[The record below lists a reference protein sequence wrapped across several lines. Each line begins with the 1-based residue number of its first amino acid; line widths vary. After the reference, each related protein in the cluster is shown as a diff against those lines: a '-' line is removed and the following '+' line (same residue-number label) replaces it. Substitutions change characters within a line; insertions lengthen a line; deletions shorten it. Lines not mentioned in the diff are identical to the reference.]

1 MNRIASKW
9 LAFPAIF
16 GAAVLLLGQ
25 NTTLRIPGIED
36 TGRPAIAIPDLR
48 GSGEAQ
54 AFMPAFNQT
63 LWGDVSGGGVFKMAP
78 KTMYPTTIPQQPSD
92 FTAPTPPPAAPRGRN
107 NQPTA
112 APSGGGRW
120 LTDWSGPPVSA
131 NYLAFGY
138 TAVQNGVLVLRG
150 WLYDLR
156 NTASPQVLGKNYLG
170 SVDDA
175 GARKVAHEFAADI
188 LALFGGQS
196 LAGTHIYFV
205 SDRTGN
211 KEIWQMDFDGKNQ
224 RQITRYNSISIEP
237 SVAPDG
243 SKVAFT
249 SYHGGTPG
257 IFVFSVDPVR
267 DLRFYN
273 QNASVNSSPSFT
285 PDGKQ
290 VIYSSEAGSGRCCR
304 IYVAGLNG
312 AGFRP
317 ITSGNF
323 IDTEP
328 KVNPKTGQDVVFV
341 SGRSG
346 PQQIYR
352 MNMDGGDMERLTDGT
367 GEASNPSWHPDGQII
382 AFAWTRGFATGGF
395 NICLMDVASHRVL
408 VQLTHSEGRNEN
420 PSWAPDGKHIV
431 FGSTRGGRSQI
442 YSMLADGSQ
451 VQQLTTSGHNTRPVW
466 GK

>member
-1 MNRIASKW
+1 
-9 LAFPAIF
+9 
-16 GAAVLLLGQ
+16 
-25 NTTLRIPGIED
+25 
-36 TGRPAIAIPDLR
+36 
-48 GSGEAQ
+48 
-54 AFMPAFNQT
+54 
-63 LWGDVSGGGVFKMAP
+63 MAP
-78 KTMYPTTIPQQPSD
+78 KTMYPTTIPQQPTD
-92 FTAPTPPPAAPRGRN
+92 FSVPTSPPPAPRGRVP
-107 NQPTA
+107 QPAA

-138 TAVQNGVLVLRG
+138 SAVQNGVLVFRG

-156 NTASPQVLGKNYLG
+156 NTASPQVIGKNYLAT
-170 SVDDA
+170 VDDA

-188 LALFGGQS
+188 IALFGGQS

-205 SDRTGN
+205 SDRSGA
-211 KEIWQMDFDGKNQ
+211 KEIWSMDFDGKNQ
-224 RQITRYNSISIEP
+224 RQITQFKSISIEP

-243 SKVAFT
+243 TKIAFT
-249 SYHGGTPG
+249 SYAKGTPG

-273 QNASVNSSPSFT
+273 QGASVNSSPSFT

-290 VIYSSEAGSGRCCR
+290 IIYSSEAGTGRCCR
-304 IYVAGLNG
+304 IYIAGLNG

-317 ITSGNF
+317 ISSGNF

-328 KVNPKTGQDVVFV
+328 KVNPKTGQDIVFV

-367 GEASNPSWHPDGQII
+367 GEASNPSWHPEGQIM

-395 NICLMDVASHRVL
+395 NIFLMDVASHRVMT
-408 VQLTHSEGRNEN
+408 QLTHSEGRNEN
-420 PSWAPDGKHIV
+420 PTWAPDGKHIV
-431 FGSTRGGRSQI
+431 FASTPGGRSQI

-451 VQQLTTSGHNTRPVW
+451 VQQLTTAGHNTRPVW